1 MSILGRR
8 ARTGLA
14 RAGTRFALDSRRAE
28 ALTGILMA
36 SPWILGFLIFIAG
49 PMIVSLYL
57 SFTRWDLFTAPRW
70 IGLRNY
76 EQLLFRDAKF
86 LLSLQV
92 TTIYAFV
99 SVPLQV
105 SLGLV
110 LATLL
115 NQKIR
120 LLGFFRTVYYLPS
133 VIGGIAVAVMFRW
146 IFGTQFGLIN
156 SMLASFGIQGPSW
169 LGDPNL
175 VLVSFILMSMWGAG
189 ASMLIYLG
197 ALQGIPTELYEAADV
212 DGAGTLAK
220 FFRVTVP
227 MMTPVIFFNMIMGII
242 SALQEFV
249 LPFIMTRGGPANAS
263 TFLVLYLYRN
273 AFELFK
279 MGYASAI
286 AWVLFLYIMV
296 LTIFI
301 IRSSSMWVYYEGSL
315 KGR

>member
-1 MSILGRR
+1 MSLVS
-8 ARTGLA
+8 ARS
-14 RAGTRFALDSRRAE
+14 GTSRSLLRLSLSSRQSE

-36 SPWILGFLIFIAG
+36 SPWILGFLIFIVG
-49 PMIVSLYL
+49 PMLVSLYL
-57 SFTRWDLFTAPRW
+57 SFTRWDLFTEPRW

-76 EQLLFRDAKF
+76 EQLFLRDAKF
-86 LLSLQV
+86 LLSLKV

-110 LATLL
+110 LANLL

-156 SMLASFGIQGPSW
+156 GMLATLGIQGPSW
-169 LGDPNL
+169 LGDPDL
-175 VLVSFILMSMWGAG
+175 VLVSFVLMSMWGAG

-212 DGAGTLAK
+212 DGAGNLAR
-220 FFRVTVP
+220 FLRITVP

-242 SALQEFV
+242 TALQEFV
-249 LPFIMTRGGPANAS
+249 LPFIMTRGGPANSS

-286 AWVLFLYIMV
+286 AWIIFIYIMV

>member
-1 MSILGRR
+1 MNIAGI
-8 ARTGLA
+8 RTGTGRPLP
-14 RAGTRFALDSRRAE
+14 RLSLTSRRAE

-36 SPWILGFLIFIAG
+36 SPWILGFIFFIAG
-49 PMIVSLYL
+49 PMLISLYL
-57 SFTRWDLFTAPRW
+57 SFTRWDLFTEPRW

-76 EQLLFRDAKF
+76 EQLFLRDAKF
-86 LLSLQV
+86 LLSLKV

-156 SMLASFGIQGPSW
+156 GMLASVGIQGPSW

-175 VLVSFILMSMWGAG
+175 VLVSFVLMSMWGAG
-189 ASMLIYLG
+189 SSMLIYLG

-227 MMTPVIFFNMIMGII
+227 MMTPVIFFNMVMGII
-242 SALQEFV
+242 TALQEFV
-249 LPFIMTRGGPANAS
+249 LPFVMTRGGPANSS

-273 AFELFK
+273 AFEIFK

-286 AWVLFLYIMV
+286 AWVIFIYIMV
-296 LTIFI
+296 LTVFI

>member
-1 MSILGRR
+1 M
-8 ARTGLA
+8 GLVSVRSGA
-14 RAGTRFALDSRRAE
+14 SRQLPRLSLSSRQSE

-36 SPWILGFLIFIAG
+36 SPWILGFLFFIVG
-49 PMIVSLYL
+49 PMIISLYL
-57 SFTRWDLFTAPRW
+57 SFTRWDLFTEPRW

-76 EQLLFRDAKF
+76 EQLILRDAKF
-86 LLSLQV
+86 LLSLKV

-156 SMLASFGIQGPSW
+156 GMLATVGIQGPSW
-169 LGDPNL
+169 LGDPDL
-175 VLVSFILMSMWGAG
+175 VLVSFVLMSMWGAG

-227 MMTPVIFFNMIMGII
+227 MMTPVIFFNMVMGII
-242 SALQEFV
+242 TALQEFV
-249 LPFIMTRGGPANAS
+249 LPFIMTRGGPANSS

-286 AWVLFLYIMV
+286 AWIIFIYIMV

>member
-1 MSILGRR
+1 MGLVS
-8 ARTGLA
+8 ARS
-14 RAGTRFALDSRRAE
+14 GTSRLLPRLSLSSRQSE

-36 SPWILGFLIFIAG
+36 SPWILGFLIFIVG
-49 PMIVSLYL
+49 PMVISLYL
-57 SFTRWDLFTAPRW
+57 SFTRWDLFTEPRW

-76 EQLLFRDAKF
+76 EQLIFRDAKF
-86 LLSLQV
+86 LLSLKV

-156 SMLASFGIQGPSW
+156 GMLATVGIQGPSW
-169 LGDPNL
+169 LGDPDL
-175 VLVSFILMSMWGAG
+175 VLVSFVLMSMWGAG
-189 ASMLIYLG
+189 SSMLIYLG

-227 MMTPVIFFNMIMGII
+227 MMTPVIFFNMVMGII
-242 SALQEFV
+242 TALQEFV
-249 LPFIMTRGGPANAS
+249 LPFIMTRGGPANSS

-286 AWVLFLYIMV
+286 AWIIFIYIMV